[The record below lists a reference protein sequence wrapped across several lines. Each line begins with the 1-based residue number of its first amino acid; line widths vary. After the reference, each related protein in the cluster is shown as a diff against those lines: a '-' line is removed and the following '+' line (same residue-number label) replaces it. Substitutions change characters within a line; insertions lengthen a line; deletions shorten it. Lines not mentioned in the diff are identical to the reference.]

1 MNRVYVD
8 KGWLRIENE
17 RGQAM
22 IRMESIVT
30 AAELL
35 DEPERTEI
43 TTTDGKTRRVAM
55 TYDDLK
61 LRLLIATKGN

>member
-1 MNRVYVD
+1 MSKVYVEA
-8 KGWLRIENE
+8 GWLRIENE
-17 RGQAM
+17 RGRAM

-55 TYDDLK
+55 TYDNLK
-61 LRLLIATKGN
+61 HHLITTKGN

>member
-1 MNRVYVD
+1 MNRVYVEA
-8 KGWLRIENE
+8 GWLRIENE

-22 IRMESIVT
+22 IRVTSIVT

-55 TYDDLK
+55 NYNDLK
-61 LRLLIATKGN
+61 LRLITTKGN